1 MIYDSMTSAQSYI
14 TKLNLQPHPEGGWY
28 SETYR
33 TESVSG
39 ERAASTGIYFL
50 LSSDN
55 VSNFHRIDADEMWHF
70 YVGDPLT
77 VHMIDADGRYSTH
90 LIGADLGAG
99 HVFQAVVPA
108 GVWFGA
114 SVEREGG
121 FALVGCTVAPGFGSS
136 PIS

>member
-1 MIYDSMTSAQSYI
+1 MIYDSMISAQSYI

-33 TESVSG
+33 AESVSG

-70 YVGDPLT
+70 
-77 VHMIDADGRYSTH
+77 M
-90 LIGADLGAG
+90 
-99 HVFQAVVPA
+99 PA
-108 GVWFGA
+108 T
-114 SVEREGG
+114 
-121 FALVGCTVAPGFGSS
+121 L
-136 PIS
+136 